1 MNVIFRKNP
10 DEAGFAAKK
19 LLRERIMAQNDTK
32 TGKIKIIQKN
42 QEEKYKDS
50 REEKL
55 DRPKTIFQ
63 NWKKL

>member
-1 MNVIFRKNP
+1 MKQDSRPKNSSVK
-10 DEAGFAAKK
+10 ESW
-19 LLRERIMAQNDTK
+19 LK
-32 TGKIKIIQKN
+32 TIPKPGKIKIIQKN